1 MKRMF
6 IIALLL
12 LGIIAQAQERETVYV
27 TFTSQPLGGDEG
39 VMKGYPKQDEFYL
52 SEVMMFDITS
62 SQKDYILSFAHFNY
76 DLDKISQIREV
87 KWDDTVE
94 IIYRPTSFLNEVTV
108 IDLDTMLPFADKA
121 TAEAWGDTMVDKKVY
136 FIDKNDTVDGTLRLI
151 QVTYL
156 KKYKL
161 F

>member
-1 MKRMF
+1 MKKIF

-12 LGIIAQAQERETVYV
+12 LGIVAQAQERETVYV
-27 TFTSQPLGGDEG
+27 TFTSKVSGETEG
-39 VMKGYPKQDEFYL
+39 VIKSYPKQDELCLTEPMAFR
-52 SEVMMFDITS
+52 VK
-62 SQKDYILSFAHFNY
+62 SQLNNYSLTFFHINY
-76 DLDKISQIREV
+76 DLEKLAQIRDVE
-87 KWDDTVE
+87 WDDTAE

-136 FIDKNDTVDGTLRLI
+136 FIDKNDTVDNTLRLI

-156 KKYKL
+156 KLASY
-161 F
+161 

>member
-1 MKRMF
+1 KSQ
-6 IIALLL
+6 LNNYSL
-12 LGIIAQAQERETVYV
+12 
-27 TFTSQPLGGDEG
+27 TF
-39 VMKGYPKQDEFYL
+39 FH
-52 SEVMMFDITS
+52 I
-62 SQKDYILSFAHFNY
+62 NY
-76 DLDKISQIREV
+76 DLEKLAQIREV

-156 KKYKL
+156 KKYKI

>member
-1 MKRMF
+1 MKKIF

-12 LGIIAQAQERETVYV
+12 LGIVAQAQERETVYV
-27 TFTSQPLGGDEG
+27 TFTSKVSGETEG
-39 VMKGYPKQDEFYL
+39 VIKSYPKQRETHL
-52 SEVMMFDITS
+52 SEPMAFRINSYLNKYELTFLHID
-62 SQKDYILSFAHFNY
+62 F
-76 DLDKISQIREV
+76 DLDKLSQIREV
-87 KWDDTVE
+87 KWDDTAE

-151 QVTYL
+151 QV
-156 KKYKL
+156 KYRKVYKI

>member
-12 LGIIAQAQERETVYV
+12 LGVVAQAQERETVYV
-27 TFTSQPLGGDEG
+27 TFTSKVSGETEG
-39 VMKGYPKQDEFYL
+39 VIKSYPKEDEYDL
-52 SEVMMFDITS
+52 SQPMAFRVK
-62 SQKDYILSFAHFNY
+62 SQINNYSLTFFQINY
-76 DLDKISQIREV
+76 DLEKLAQIREV

-108 IDLDTMLPFADKA
+108 IDLDTMLPFADEAAAK
-121 TAEAWGDTMVDKKVY
+121 AWGDTMVDKKVY

-151 QVTYL
+151 QV
-156 KKYKL
+156 KYRKVYKIY
-161 F
+161 

>member
-1 MKRMF
+1 MKKLLVM
-6 IIALLL
+6 AMLL
-12 LGIIAQAQERETVYV
+12 LGVVAQAQERETVYV
-27 TFTSQPLGGDEG
+27 TFTSKVSGEKEG
-39 VMKGYPKQDEFYL
+39 VIKSYPKEKEYDL
-52 SEVMMFDITS
+52 SQPMAFRVK
-62 SQKDYILSFAHFNY
+62 SQLNNYSLTFFHINY
-76 DLDKISQIREV
+76 DLEKLAQIREV

-94 IIYRPTSFLNEVTV
+94 IIYRPISFLNEVTV

-151 QVTYL
+151 QA
-156 KKYKL
+156 KYRKVYKI

>member
-12 LGIIAQAQERETVYV
+12 LGVVAQAQERETVYV
-27 TFTSQPLGGDEG
+27 TFTSKVSGETEG
-39 VMKGYPKQDEFYL
+39 VIKSYPKEDEYDL
-52 SEVMMFDITS
+52 SQPMAFRVK
-62 SQKDYILSFAHFNY
+62 SQINNYSLTFFHINY
-76 DLDKISQIREV
+76 DLEKLAQIREV

-108 IDLDTMLPFADKA
+108 IDLDTMLPFADEAAAK
-121 TAEAWGDTMVDKKVY
+121 AWGDTMVDKKVY

-151 QVTYL
+151 QV
-156 KKYKL
+156 KYRKVYKIY
-161 F
+161 

>member
-1 MKRMF
+1 MKRIF

-12 LGIIAQAQERETVYV
+12 LGVVAQAQERETVYV
-27 TFTSQPLGGDEG
+27 TFTSKVSGEKEG
-39 VMKGYPKQDEFYL
+39 VIKSYPKEDEYDL
-52 SEVMMFDITS
+52 SQPMAFRVK
-62 SQKDYILSFAHFNY
+62 SQINNYSLTFFHINY
-76 DLDKISQIREV
+76 DLEKLAQIREV

-121 TAEAWGDTMVDKKVY
+121 TAEAWGDTLVDKKVY

-156 KKYKL
+156 KKYKI